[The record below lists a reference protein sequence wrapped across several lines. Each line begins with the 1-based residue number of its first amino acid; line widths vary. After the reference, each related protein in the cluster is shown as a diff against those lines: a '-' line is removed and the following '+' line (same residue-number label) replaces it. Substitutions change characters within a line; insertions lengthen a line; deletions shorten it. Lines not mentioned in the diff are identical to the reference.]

1 MIGHTER
8 RFTMSENENKVE
20 NIVAAVRSGDYSELD
35 TLINLCVFVPETAIS
50 AAQKLG
56 FEHDDLRQEGV
67 VALLY
72 ALHSYDPAMGAN
84 FRTYSSRC
92 IKRRIASVLRSVT
105 SSKRLSMADYISLDS
120 GCEIAQQQNWM
131 QDVELRDIK
140 ERLFRHLSKMEA
152 EVFRLYLAG
161 LSYKEI
167 AGKIGKSEKSVG
179 NALRRI
185 RGKLR
190 VEA

>member
-1 MIGHTER
+1 
-8 RFTMSENENKVE
+8 
-20 NIVAAVRSGDYSELD
+20 
-35 TLINLCVFVPETAIS
+35 
-50 AAQKLG
+50 
-56 FEHDDLRQEGV
+56 
-67 VALLY
+67 
-72 ALHSYDPAMGAN
+72 
-84 FRTYSSRC
+84 
-92 IKRRIASVLRSVT
+92 
-105 SSKRLSMADYISLDS
+105 MADYISLDS

-140 ERLFRHLSKMEA
+140 ERLFRRLSKMEA

-167 AGKIGKSEKSVG
+167 ADKIGKSEKSVG

>member
-1 MIGHTER
+1 
-8 RFTMSENENKVE
+8 MSENENKVE

-35 TLINLCVFVPETAIS
+35 TLIKLCVFVPETAIS

-105 SSKRLSMADYISLDS
+105 SSKRLPMADYISLDS

>member
-35 TLINLCVFVPETAIS
+35 TLIKLCVFVPETAIS

-140 ERLFRHLSKMEA
+140 ERLFCHLSKMEA

>member
-35 TLINLCVFVPETAIS
+35 TLIKLCVFVPETAIS

-140 ERLFRHLSKMEA
+140 ERLFRRLSKMEA

>member
-1 MIGHTER
+1 
-8 RFTMSENENKVE
+8 MSENENKVE

-35 TLINLCVFVPETAIS
+35 TLIKLCVFVPETAIS

-120 GCEIAQQQNWM
+120 GCEIAQQQ
-131 QDVELRDIK
+131 DVELRDIK
-140 ERLFRHLSKMEA
+140 ERLFRRLSKMEA

>member
-1 MIGHTER
+1 MER
-8 RFTMSENENKVE
+8 RFIMSENENAVE
-20 NIVAAVRSGDYSELD
+20 TIVEEVKSGDYSRLD
-35 TLINLCVFVPETAIS
+35 TLAKLCVFVPEDAVS
-50 AAQKLG
+50 AAQRLG
-56 FEHDDLRQEGV
+56 FEREDLRQECLI
-67 VALLY
+67 ALLY
-72 ALHSYDPAMGAN
+72 AIHSYNPALGAN

-92 IKRRIASVLRSVT
+92 IKRRIASVLRSAK
-105 SSKRLSMADYISLDS
+105 SSKRLSMADYVSLDS
-120 GCEIAQQQNWM
+120 GCEIAQQQDWI

-140 ERLFRHLSKMEA
+140 ERLFLRLSKTEG

-167 AGKIGKSEKSVG
+167 AEKIGKSEKSVG

>member
-35 TLINLCVFVPETAIS
+35 TLIKLCVFVPETAIS

-92 IKRRIASVLRSVT
+92 IRRHIASVLRSVT